1 MDALI
6 LYFTA
11 FHIVCVSALVRF
23 FWMRGYPGAPSIL
36 IGIVSIPIT
45 SGIPLMILAGVDL
58 LASQVSIKGNQ
69 ISDAWLVPF
78 ALLADFSVVG
88 ILLHR
93 WSCYW
98 PLEHSTENAPNKA
111 A

>member
-1 MDALI
+1 MHAII

-11 FHIVCVSALVRF
+11 FQIGCAWALARF
-23 FWMRGYPGAPSIL
+23 FWLRGYPGAPSIL

-45 SGIPLMILAGVDL
+45 SGIPLAVLLCLDL

-69 ISDAWLVPF
+69 ISDAWLLPSALF
-78 ALLADFSVVG
+78 AAFSVVR

-93 WSCYW
+93 WSRYW
-98 PLEHSTENAPNKA
+98 PLEHSTAKAPNKA